1 MRFRSLWILSHGR
14 AKVMEV
20 FVGIHV
26 AWAIG
31 PGCTGRAVK
40 RAAWSFPGLAAI
52 ALGAALGAMGC
63 QAMQM
68 QQQNTPKMIQQGNT
82 MLDRQRIP
90 MSTGGLDDP

>member
-1 MRFRSLWILSHGR
+1 
-14 AKVMEV
+14 MEV
-20 FVGIHV
+20 FVGIDV

-31 PGCTGRAVK
+31 PGSAGRAVK